1 MQFCLKHYCSDKYL
15 KQVEEIYIYSLKVE
29 DKLLDLV
36 EQYPNATFIIDDDEN
51 FERIKRY
58 KILTK
63 DRLIV
68 KISDFTLLQELK
80 DNNIPFFYAM
90 PITTYAQYQALK
102 AIGVESF
109 VIDSPLFNN
118 IHFFDNDKIRIAL
131 NVSYYAEIPRKN
143 GIIGS
148 WVRPE
153 DIDAFGDNVIGYFE
167 NCDAKKEEA
176 LYRIYSTKEWFGDLN
191 SIITNLDWNVEN
203 VLIPPELIDI
213 RLNCGQRC
221 LSGGSCHLCERY
233 FKIANRDFLD
243 KLKEISSGN

>member
-15 KQVEEIYIYSLKVE
+15 KQAEEIYIYSLKVE

-36 EQYPNATFIIDDDEN
+36 EQYPDATFIIDDDEN

-63 DRLIV
+63 NRLIV

-153 DIDAFGDNVIGYFE
+153 DIDVFGDNVIGYFE

-176 LYRIYSTKEWFGDLN
+176 LFRVYSSKEWLGDLN
-191 SIITNLDWNVEN
+191 TIITNLDWNVEN
-203 VLIPPELIDI
+203 VLIPPELIEI

-221 LSGGSCHLCERY
+221 LSGGSCHLCKRY
-233 FKIANRDFLD
+233 FKIANKDFLD
-243 KLKEISSGN
+243 KLQENLDGN